1 MATNR
6 GIVEMV
12 EKLRGESPPGEGNKE
27 GLILAELVSI
37 SPVSIRVFGTVFS
50 SGIYLNPLLRL
61 PEYAMKAGDTV
72 AVFISGDRFYIL
84 SREVPA

>member
-12 EKLRGESPPGEGNKE
+12 ERLRGEREAGNKE
-27 GLILAELVSI
+27 GVILAELASV
-37 SPVSIRVFGTVFS
+37 SPVAIRIFGTVFS
-50 SGIYLNPLLRL
+50 SGIYLNPVLRM
-61 PEYAMKAGDTV
+61 PGYAMKPGDTV
-72 AVFISGDRFYIL
+72 AVLLSGDRFYIL